1 MRRALSA
8 AGLSAPRFEP
18 DEHFFRVI
26 FDRPP
31 EAGRGVAWIA
41 THKTTQKTTQSILD
55 IIARKPGSTRKELAE
70 ATGVSDNGIKYHLRR
85 MQKNGVLRRI
95 GPDKGGHWEVVR
107 KNSVK
112 DRGHVCYYA
121 FLLT

>member
-31 EAGRGVAWIA
+31 EAGRGVARITTQKT
-41 THKTTQKTTQSILD
+41 THKTTQKTAQNILD

-70 ATGVSDNGIKYHLRR
+70 ATGVSDSGIKYHLRR
-85 MQKNGVLRRI
+85 MQQNGVLRRI

-107 KNSVK
+107 KNSGLK
-112 DRGHVCYYA
+112 T
-121 FLLT
+121 L